1 MSSSNDKTLLLIG
14 GGLAVAAVVTIFLL
28 HKERFKNGL
37 RLNKSDEIKRKKVP
51 TNFLIYNYF
60 PKHSII
66 VDVEEYSSLMSN
78 QRPVVTTRLADLVL
92 PKKTAGLT
100 KQQVR
105 DHLKGGNIIKI
116 YVVSPSGERRHFT
129 DYTINLDPD
138 SGERI
143 KALHVGMIT
152 TRFIGSTDGLRATT
166 TSGNA
171 ISGNATLKIHNLSY
185 IPLRLNGDAID
196 RETGTDIDPSSGG
209 GIMIRPHSTERYL
222 GYLHQGVTLGT
233 IFSDDD
239 GLYPD
244 FQYLEPH
251 SDLYYGIVS
260 DLRQPLSGCWQ
271 LEFNDECDYGQTM
284 WPFQENV
291 L

>member
-1 MSSSNDKTLLLIG
+1 MLSKEVLLAIG
-14 GGLAVAAVVTIFLL
+14 GGFVVAIAFAVFFSSRD
-28 HKERFKNGL
+28 RFQA
-37 RLNKSDEIKRKKVP
+37 EIKSAPRKRKVP

-60 PKHSII
+60 PKHSIV
-66 VDVEEYSSLMSN
+66 VDVVDESL
-78 QRPVVTTRLADLVL
+78 VTTRLVGAIA
-92 PKKTAGLT
+92 PRSTGGLT

-105 DHLKGGNIIKI
+105 DHLAGGNTIRISIITPKGI
-116 YVVSPSGERRHFT
+116 KRYT
-129 DYTINLDPD
+129 DYLINLDPRG
-138 SGERI
+138 GERI
-143 KALHVGMIT
+143 KGLHVGMIT
-152 TRFIGSTDGLRATT
+152 TRFIGSTDGLRMTT

-171 ISGNATLKIHNLSY
+171 VSGNASLKIHNLSY
-185 IPLRLNGDAID
+185 LPLNLNGGVGEGNDENPA
-196 RETGTDIDPSSGG
+196 SGG
-209 GIMIRPHSTERYL
+209 GVSVRPHSTDRYL

-251 SDLYYGIVS
+251 SDLYYGVVS
-260 DLRQPLSGCWQ
+260 DIRQPLSGCWQ

-284 WPFQENV
+284 WPFQEGV